1 MPIGI
6 SCLEGGHMFRRSNY
20 LVWFVAGLLLA
31 VLTGCSTPEERAQA
45 HYQSGKTLL
54 AENDHIKA
62 AIEFRNAIKY
72 NDKLTDAWFGLA
84 QAEEKRQNW
93 PVVADSLT
101 RVTELDPKHFEAVF
115 KLAKLQLTAIQLEPA
130 LKNVNKADELKKDNT
145 DVFALRAAI
154 LFRLNDREGAVRD
167 AEKALALNPDN
178 PDAHAVLA
186 ADAMQRGKSAEA
198 LTFVDR
204 GLKADQKN
212 LGLLLFK
219 IKIFETEK
227 DAGKLEAVLREVISY
242 YPEQKEFRQALMS
255 YLFSLNRKE
264 EVETEMRSIVEG
276 DPDDTTAGLDLVRL
290 VSTIRG
296 PAAGRGELEKLVSTR
311 PEKVIYKLALARL
324 DFNEKKKKEAFD
336 ALNAV
341 IAKNANTDDVRQSR
355 LLLAELQRL
364 EGKTDDAAASIKAVL
379 DEDPKNSDGLAIR
392 ATMRLEAGDNDGA
405 VGDLREA
412 LGQQP
417 QSVQLM
423 TLLARAYERQGSAE
437 LAINQFGEALK
448 TAKYDPEVALQY
460 IDLLRRRGKYDTID
474 LVLNEAVTRNP
485 SNIKLLTTL
494 GELRLNRQDWA
505 GAEEVAG
512 TLARISPDSGI
523 AKQIRAAAQLGQ
535 KKYVESI
542 ETLKE
547 SFSAS
552 PKSSRVMSSLAIA
565 YLQSGQVTE
574 AENFLNSVL
583 KANPKNVEAMSMLGG
598 VRVMQ
603 KKPDEAADAFRKVI
617 ETDPKFPGGYFSLAK
632 LLVSQNKNNE
642 AVEVLAQGRKAGA
655 TDLGSSLLLA
665 SLLESRGDV
674 EGSISVYE
682 DQLKKTPDVLIIV
695 NNLASLLADHRTDDQ
710 SLQQASN
717 LAKRLEAV
725 DVPQF
730 KDTVGWVAYRKGEFR
745 KAVSNLVAAVEKLPD
760 MGIIRYHLG
769 MTYLALEQREEAKKE
784 LAKADELLP
793 ENDALD
799 AKVKEAIGK
808 ANEVKTP

>member
-1 MPIGI
+1 
-6 SCLEGGHMFRRSNY
+6 MFRRSSS
-20 LVWFVAGLLLA
+20 FVCFAAGLMLLA
-31 VLTGCSTPEERAQA
+31 LTGCSTPEERAQA

-72 NDKLTDAWFGLA
+72 NDKLIDAWFGLA

-101 RVTELDPKHFEAVF
+101 RVTELDPKHFDAVF
-115 KLAKLQLTAIQLEPA
+115 RLAKLQLTAIQLDGA
-130 LKNVNKADELKKDNT
+130 LKNANKADELKKDNT
-145 DVFALRAAI
+145 DVLALRAAI
-154 LFRLNDREGAVRD
+154 LFRLNDREGAIRD
-167 AEKALALNPDN
+167 AEKALAFNPDN

-186 ADAMQRGKSAEA
+186 ADAMQRGKNVEA

-219 IKIFETEK
+219 IKIFETDK
-227 DAGKLEAVLREVISY
+227 NAAKLEAVLREVISY

-255 YLFSLNRKE
+255 FLFSLNRKE
-264 EVETEMRSIVEG
+264 EVETEMRSIVDG
-276 DPDDTTAGLDLVRL
+276 DTDDTTAGLDLVRL

-296 PAAGRGELEKLVSTR
+296 QAAGRTELEKLVSTR
-311 PEKVIYKLALARL
+311 PDKVVYKLALARM
-324 DFNEKKKKEAFD
+324 DFNDNKKKESFD

-341 IAKNANTDDVRQSR
+341 IAKNSSPDDVRQAR
-355 LLLAELQRL
+355 LLLAELLRL
-364 EGKTDDAAASIKAVL
+364 EKKTEEANAAVKAVL
-379 DEDPKNSDGLAIR
+379 DEDPKNADGLAIR

-412 LGQQP
+412 LAQQP

-448 TAKYDPEVALQY
+448 TARYNPDVAMQY
-460 IDLLRRRGKYDTID
+460 IELLRRRGKYDTID

-485 SNIKLLTTL
+485 TNIKLLTTL
-494 GELRLNRQDWA
+494 GELRLNRQDWE
-505 GAEEVAG
+505 GAEDVAA
-512 TLARISPDSGI
+512 TLDRVSPGSGY
-523 AKQIRAAAQLGQ
+523 AKQIKAAAQLGQ

-542 ETLKE
+542 ETLKD
-547 SFSAS
+547 SFNSS

-565 YLQSGQVTE
+565 YLQSGQVAE
-574 AENFLNSVL
+574 AETFLNSVL
-583 KANPKNVEAMSMLGG
+583 KANPDNLEALSMLGG
-598 VRVMQ
+598 IRVMQ
-603 KKPDEAADAFRKVI
+603 KKPDEAAATFRKVI
-617 ETDPKFPGGYFSLAK
+617 ETDSKFAGGYFSLAK

-642 AVEVLAQGRKAGA
+642 AVDVLLKGRAAGA

-665 SLLESRGDV
+665 SMLESRGDV
-674 EGSISVYE
+674 AGSISVYE
-682 DQLKKTPDVLIIV
+682 EQLEKTPDVLIIV
-695 NNLASLLADHRTDDQ
+695 NNLASLLADHRTDEE
-710 SLQQASN
+710 SLQKASN
-717 LAKRLEAV
+717 LARRLEAV

-730 KDTVGWVAYRKGEFR
+730 KDTVGWVAYRKGEYR
-745 KAVSNLVAAVEKLPD
+745 KALSNLEAASEKLPD

-769 MTYLALEQREEAKKE
+769 LTYVALERPEDAKKE

-793 ENDALD
+793 ENDSLD
-799 AKVKEAIGK
+799 AKVKEAIAK
-808 ANEVKTP
+808 ANAPKTP